1 MTTKTV
7 AEAKGRRVA
16 HPPETLKKLNVTSS
30 LHPSWLDEEYL
41 EAQTR
46 AFRSKKPSLSYED
59 YLAQKAA
66 NGMPVREASDSKP
79 E

>member
-1 MTTKTV
+1 VAGYWTPITPDAGPVLQAGAQRGTT
-7 AEAKGRRVA
+7 
-16 HPPETLKKLNVTSS
+16 
-30 LHPSWLDEEYL
+30 LDEEYL